1 MKAYD
6 ISKRTLA
13 LMFESEV
20 ENVDKAFRNNF
31 CNILSAVA
39 AESLPYE
46 NSIRRAEGRE
56 EMKIAPVISEMEEE
70 LPMSDEICSVAL
82 PFGVAAYFYQDDGEN
97 YNSSIYRERFVNAL
111 YEAKKCFF
119 TDVNDVYGGEN
130 I

>member
-6 ISKRTLA
+6 IYKKTLA
-13 LMFESEV
+13 LMFEV
-20 ENVDKAFRNNF
+20 EGEDKAFEKNF
-31 CNILSAVA
+31 CAILSAVA

-56 EMKIAPVISEMEEE
+56 EIKTAPVISDMEDE

-97 YNSSIYRERFVNAL
+97 YNSSIYRERFINAL

-119 TDVNDVYGGEN
+119 TDIDDIYGGEN

>member
-6 ISKRTLA
+6 IYKRTLA
-13 LMFESEV
+13 LMFEGEG
-20 ENVDKAFRNNF
+20 EDRAFRDNF

-39 AESLPYE
+39 AESLQYE

-56 EMKIAPVISEMEEE
+56 EIKIAPIVSDMEDE

>member
-6 ISKRTLA
+6 IYKRTLA
-13 LMFESEV
+13 LMFEGEG
-20 ENVDKAFRNNF
+20 EDKSFKNNF
-31 CNILSAVA
+31 CAILSAVV

-56 EMKIAPVISEMEEE
+56 EMKTAPVVSDMEDE
-70 LPMSDEICSVAL
+70 LPLSDEICAVAL

-97 YNSSIYRERFVNAL
+97 YNSSIYRERFVTAL
-111 YEAKKCFF
+111 HEAKKCFV
-119 TDVNDVYGGEN
+119 TDITDIYGGEN

>member
-1 MKAYD
+1 MKAYN
-6 ISKRTLA
+6 IYKRTLA
-13 LMFESEV
+13 LMFESEG
-20 ENVDKAFRNNF
+20 EDKAFRDNF
-31 CNILSAVA
+31 CSILSAVA

-56 EMKIAPVISEMEEE
+56 EIKTAPVILDMEDE

-119 TDVNDVYGGEN
+119 ADINDVYGGEN

>member
-6 ISKRTLA
+6 VYKRTLA
-13 LMFESEV
+13 LMFEGEGETRASH
-20 ENVDKAFRNNF
+20 DNF

-46 NSIRRAEGRE
+46 NSIRRSEGRE
-56 EMKIAPVISEMEEE
+56 EIKTAPVITDMEDE

-97 YNSSIYRERFVNAL
+97 YNSSMYRERFVNAL
-111 YEAKKCFF
+111 YEAKKVFF
-119 TDVNDVYGGEN
+119 TDINDVYGGEN

>member
-6 ISKRTLA
+6 IYKRTLA
-13 LMFESEV
+13 LMFEGEG
-20 ENVDKAFRNNF
+20 EDKSFKNNF
-31 CNILSAVA
+31 CAILSAVV

-56 EMKIAPVISEMEEE
+56 EMKTAPVVSDMEDE
-70 LPMSDEICSVAL
+70 LPLSDEICAVAL

-111 YEAKKCFF
+111 YEAKKCIF
-119 TDVNDVYGGEN
+119 TGITDVYGGEN